1 MLKPI
6 PNTLIAFLIAVFNT
20 ACGQAQYPNNN
31 KISLANF
38 NAAAQATVVLNNQHQ
53 IIPLKNLENATLVSI
68 HFGNKNASVFDSILN
83 KYAHIQRIN
92 GNQYLKNKFVNSI
105 ENAIVTYNTV
115 IVSLDNASVLNDE
128 TLNFITSL
136 DKRKQLIITLSGD
149 EKNLALLDNFNS
161 PIIFCSLVT
170 PESASFTA
178 QLIFGGVSCKN
189 QLASNVSSKFI
200 KGMGADIQKCRFNFT
215 LPEDENINATD
226 LNPIDTIVAQA
237 IKAKATPGAVVFV
250 AKNGKVIFNK
260 AYGYH
265 TYQNQTAENVADI
278 FDLASVSKLATTAAA
293 MRLYETGK
301 LNLDTVISAYLP
313 ETINTNKQNIKVR
326 ELLLHQ
332 AGLVPFIP
340 FYERLKIGDYSRK
353 PSNYFSVQVADS
365 FYIANDYFKKTMWPI
380 MLNSPLKNRGTYLYS
395 DLSMY
400 FMKQIIEN
408 ICQQAL
414 EDYLQ
419 TQFFKPLGMYSTGYH
434 PRQQFD
440 KSSIIPTEQDT
451 YFRKT
456 LLWGFVHDQGA
467 ALLGGVAGHAGLFS
481 NAADLAILFQ
491 MMLNGGSYGG
501 KQYLKPETIALFTSK
516 QSAVSR
522 RGLGFDRWDSN
533 PAKEYP
539 SKYASKHTFGHTG
552 YTGTCV
558 WVDAEQNL
566 VYIFLSNR
574 VHPKV
579 TNKLSDLM
587 TRTRILDH
595 IYKTIY
601 KSN

>member
-1 MLKPI
+1 MLKSI
-6 PNTLIAFLIAVFNT
+6 LHYTFTFLTLIFSVAL
-20 ACGQAQYPNNN
+20 GQAQNYNE
-31 KISLANF
+31 LANF
-38 NAAAQATVVLNNQHQ
+38 NSAAQSTVVLNNQNQ
-53 IIPLKNLENATLVSI
+53 IIPLKNLQLLKLASI
-68 HFGNKNASVFDSILN
+68 HFGSKYAIVFDSILN
-83 KYAHIQRIN
+83 KFVQASRIN
-92 GNQYLKNKFVNSI
+92 GNQYQKNKFFNSL
-105 ENAIVTYNTV
+105 ESQVSTYNTV
-115 IVSLDNASVLNDE
+115 IISLDNSSVLNSE
-128 TLNFITSL
+128 TLKFIAL
-136 DKRKQLIITLSGD
+136 LAQRKQVIISLSGD
-149 EKNLALLDNFNS
+149 DKNLALLDGLDC
-161 PIIFCSLVT
+161 PIIFCSLAT

-178 QLIFGGVSCKN
+178 QLIFGGVTCKN
-189 QLASNVSSKFI
+189 QLASTISKKFI
-200 KGMGADIQKCRFNFT
+200 KGMGAYVEKCRFKFT
-215 LPEDENINATD
+215 HPEDENMNANN
-226 LNPIDTIVAQA
+226 LNPIDAIVAEA
-237 IKAKATPGAVVFV
+237 IQAKATPGAVVFV

-265 TYQNQTAENVADI
+265 TYKNLTPESVADI
-278 FDLASVSKLATTAAA
+278 FDLASVSKLATTTVA

-353 PSNYFSVQVADS
+353 PSEYFNVQVADS
-365 FYIANDYFKKTMWPI
+365 FYVSKNYFKNTMWPA
-380 MLNSPLKNRGTYLYS
+380 MLNSPLKNRGTYVYS

-400 FMKQIIEN
+400 FMQQIIEN
-408 ICQQAL
+408 ICQQPL

-419 TQFFKPLGMYSTGYH
+419 AQFFKPLGMCSTGYY
-434 PRQQFD
+434 PRQQFN
-440 KSSIIPTEQDT
+440 KALIVPTEQDT

-481 NAADLAILFQ
+481 NATDLAILFQ

-501 KQYLKPETIALFTSK
+501 MQYLKPETIALFTSK

-522 RGLGFDRWDSN
+522 RGLGFDRWDPN
-533 PAKEYP
+533 LTKEYP
-539 SKYASKHTFGHTG
+539 SKYASKNTFGHTG

-566 VYIFLSNR
+566 IYIFLSNR

-579 TNKLSDLM
+579 NNKISDLKI
-587 TRTRILDH
+587 RTRILD
-595 IYKTIY
+595 TIY
-601 KSN
+601 KAIYTSN

>member
-6 PNTLIAFLIAVFNT
+6 PNIIITFLMVIFNT
-20 ACGQAQYPNNN
+20 ACGQSQSQNNVW
-31 KISLANF
+31 LTNF
-38 NAAAQATVVLNNQHQ
+38 NAAAQGTVVLNNQLH
-53 IIPLKNLENATLVSI
+53 IIPLKNLEQLQLVSI
-68 HFGNKNASVFDSILN
+68 NFGNKNASIFDSILN
-83 KYAHIQRIN
+83 KYAHTQRIN

-105 ENAIVTYNTV
+105 ENEIVAYNTV
-115 IVSLDNASVLNDE
+115 IISLDNASVLDDE
-128 TLNFITSL
+128 TLKFITSL
-136 DKRKQLIITLSGD
+136 AGRKQLIIALSG
-149 EKNLALLDNFNS
+149 EQKNLALLDKLNS
-161 PIIFCSLVT
+161 PIIFCSLIT

-178 QLIFGGVSCKN
+178 QLIFGGLSCKN
-189 QLASNVSSKFI
+189 QLASNVSQKFI
-200 KGMGADIQKCRFNFT
+200 KGMGADIQKCRFKFT

-265 TYQNQTAENVADI
+265 TYKNQSPDNVADI
-278 FDLASVSKLATTAAA
+278 FDLASVSKLATTTAA

-301 LNLDTVISAYLP
+301 LNLDTAISAYLP

-353 PSNYFSVQVADS
+353 PSDYFNVQVADS
-365 FYIANDYFKKTMWPI
+365 FYLANDYFKKTMWPI
-380 MLNSPLKNRGTYLYS
+380 MLNSPLKNRGTYVYS

-408 ICQQAL
+408 ICQQPL
-414 EDYLQ
+414 EEYLQ
-419 TQFFKPLGMYSTGYH
+419 TQFFNPLGMYSTGYH

-440 KSSIIPTEQDT
+440 KALIVPTEQDT

-467 ALLGGVAGHAGLFS
+467 AMVGGVAGHAGLFS

-491 MMLNGGSYGG
+491 MILNGGNYGG

-522 RGLGFDRWDSN
+522 RGLGFDRWDPN

-566 VYIFLSNR
+566 IYIFLSNR

-587 TRTRILDH
+587 VRTRILDQ